1 MDVREGERGQERK
14 DGGKFRGE
22 RRDRIEWERGG
33 KDIGVRKR
41 SQEEI
46 KNKGKL
52 KTKAVSCC
60 WSKVKPEY

>member
-46 KNKGKL
+46 KKKREVENKGSFL
-52 KTKAVSCC
+52 LL
-60 WSKVKPEY
+60 E